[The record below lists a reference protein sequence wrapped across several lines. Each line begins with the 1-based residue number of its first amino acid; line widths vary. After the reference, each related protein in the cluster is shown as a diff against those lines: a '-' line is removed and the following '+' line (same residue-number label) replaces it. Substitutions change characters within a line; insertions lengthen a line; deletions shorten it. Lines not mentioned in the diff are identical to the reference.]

1 MLPPAWGSTA
11 WCHPVIATNSMA
23 TVATIVMTAAQA
35 LTHSG
40 RRHHRHSREFLDTMT
55 PLSARNGASKGR
67 PRRPS

>member
-40 RRHHRHSREFLDTMT
+40 RHHHRRSREFLDTVT
-55 PLSARNGASKGR
+55 PLSARNRGFQGR
-67 PRRPS
+67 PRWPS